1 MRPFRRPRPPQL
13 LRDVGLTILVIGLFG
28 SVWIWR
34 HQERLMRESAVLQ
47 AADPAAPL
55 PALLSRRQSR
65 DIEIYYGKTGLLM
78 EQVEEWFQDKGWAK
92 TVAALSVVGALGCF
106 WAAAR
111 WRE

>member
-1 MRPFRRPRPPQL
+1 M
-13 LRDVGLTILVIGLFG
+13 VGVAILVIGLL
-28 SVWIWR
+28 SSALIWR
-34 HQERLMRESAVLQ
+34 HQERLAREAASFQ
-47 AADPAAPL
+47 ATDPAAPL

-78 EQVEEWFQDKGWAK
+78 EQIEEWLQDKGLAK
-92 TVAALSVVGALGCF
+92 TVAALSAVGALGCF